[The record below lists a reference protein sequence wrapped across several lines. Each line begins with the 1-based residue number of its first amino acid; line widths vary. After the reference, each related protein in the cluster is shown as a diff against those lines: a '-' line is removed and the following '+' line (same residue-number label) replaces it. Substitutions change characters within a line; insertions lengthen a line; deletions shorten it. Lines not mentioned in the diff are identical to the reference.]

1 MLEGSSGGQLAASL
15 AMIPDENNK
24 TIEKIK
30 GLVLLN
36 PALNT
41 SVLDREIPDN
51 IEERR
56 KKLWLFVK
64 KLFDSNFEKFSPSN
78 YIRKD
83 LPPSIIYMVNQIKQF
98 QLKL

>member
-1 MLEGSSGGQLAASL
+1 
-15 AMIPDENNK
+15 MIPDENNK

-64 KLFDSNFEKFSPSN
+64 NFSIVILKNFHLQTILEKIFRP
-78 YIRKD
+78 
-83 LPPSIIYMVNQIKQF
+83 Q
-98 QLKL
+98 

>member
-1 MLEGSSGGQLAASL
+1 
-15 AMIPDENNK
+15 MIPDENNK

-56 KKLWLFVK
+56 K
-64 KLFDSNFEKFSPSN
+64 NFG
-78 YIRKD
+78 Y
-83 LPPSIIYMVNQIKQF
+83 L
-98 QLKL
+98 